1 MHELK
6 KKHVLVVG
14 LGASG
19 LSACRLLIAGE
30 ARVTAVD
37 AADTDRLRERAK
49 ELRVI
54 GADVRLG
61 ASKRAEGKFD
71 LVVVS
76 PGVPADSPLLAG
88 FPASTRMISELELGY
103 QHSVCLNVAI
113 TGTNGKTTV
122 TELVERILTEADRKT
137 VAAGNIGT
145 PLCDLAEQSRD
156 LDLIT
161 LEVSSFQLERIEFFR
176 PSVAVLLNL
185 SPDHLDRYSS
195 MDDYARTKGRIFEN
209 QQKFDWA
216 IVQSEA
222 MACLLSLGVEAPSK
236 IVTFSAANRRADIY
250 QDRGLL
256 ISRIPDWSG
265 PLLNMDDCKLSGA
278 HNMENIMA
286 ALAVGRV
293 LRIPLEQM
301 RASILGFEPAA
312 HRCEIVAERGGVRF
326 VNDSKS
332 TNPDALEKAL
342 SSASAPKGEPN
353 VLLIAGGTDKG
364 LDYYSLGP
372 TLARRVK
379 QAFLLGETREK
390 LRASWSLF
398 APCELIDTVAE
409 AVTRAVEE
417 ALPGDVVLL
426 SPGCASFDQFENYQ
440 HRGEVYRQSVM
451 SCLGRIKCE
460 DDTCAAG
467 TPSKTVNDKPSAA
480 VA

>member
-6 KKHVLVVG
+6 KKQVLVVG

-19 LSACRLLIAGE
+19 LSACRLLIAAE
-30 ARVTAVD
+30 AKVTAVD
-37 AADTDRLRERAK
+37 AADTHGLRERA
-49 ELRVI
+49 EGLRAR
-54 GADVRLG
+54 GADVQLG
-61 ASKRAEGKFD
+61 AAKRIDGHFD

-76 PGVPADSPLLAG
+76 PGVSPNSPLLAG
-88 FPASTRMISELELGY
+88 FPASTRVISELELGY
-103 QHSVCLNVAI
+103 QNSVCLNIGI

-122 TELVERILTEADRKT
+122 TELVERILIDANRKT

-145 PLCDLAEQSRD
+145 PLCDLVDRSRD

-161 LEVSSFQLERIEFFR
+161 LEVSSFQLERIEFYR
-176 PSVAVLLNL
+176 PCVAVLLNI
-185 SPDHLDRYSS
+185 SPDHLDRYSC

-222 MACLLSLGVEAPSK
+222 MAYLLALGVKAPSK
-236 IVTFSAANRRADIY
+236 IVTFSAANQRADIY

-265 PLLNMDDCKLSGA
+265 PLLNIADCKLSGA
-278 HNMENIMA
+278 HNMENVMA

-293 LRIPLEQM
+293 LRIPLAQM
-301 RASILGFEPAA
+301 RATILGFKPSA
-312 HRCEIVAERGGVRF
+312 HRCERVAERGGVTF
-326 VNDSKS
+326 INDSKS

-342 SSASAPKGEPN
+342 LSAPATNGEPN
-353 VLLIAGGTDKG
+353 ILLIAGGSDKG
-364 LDYYSLGP
+364 LDYYALGP

-379 QAFLLGETREK
+379 QAYLLGETRDK

-398 APCELIDTVAE
+398 APCELVDSVAD
-409 AVTRAVEE
+409 AVDRAVDQ
-417 ALPGDVVLL
+417 ARPGDVVLL

-440 HRGEVYRQSVM
+440 QRGEVFRQRVM
-451 SCLGRIKCE
+451 DCLGRIDCE
-460 DDTCAAG
+460 GDTSAKAAA
-467 TPSKTVNDKPSAA
+467 TSARP
-480 VA
+480 

>member
-1 MHELK
+1 MHEHK

-19 LSACRLLIAGE
+19 LSACRLLIAAE
-30 ARVTAVD
+30 AKVTALD
-37 AADTDRLRERAK
+37 AADTDRLRKRAD
-49 ELRVI
+49 ELRAS

-61 ASKRAEGKFD
+61 AAKCVEGKFD

-76 PGVPADSPLLAG
+76 PGVPKDSPLLAG
-88 FPASTRMISELELGY
+88 LPGSTRVISELELGY
-103 QHSVCLNVAI
+103 QNSVCLNIGI

-122 TELVERILTEADRKT
+122 TELVERILIDANRKT

-145 PLCDLAEQSRD
+145 PLCDVVERSRD

-161 LEVSSFQLERIEFFR
+161 LEVSSFQLERIEFYR
-176 PSVAVLLNL
+176 PCVAVLLNL

-216 IVQSEA
+216 IAQSEA
-222 MACLLSLGVEAPSK
+222 MAYLLSLGVEAPSK
-236 IVTFSAANRRADIY
+236 ILTFSAANQRADIY

-265 PLLNMDDCKLSGA
+265 PLLNMADCKLSGS
-278 HNMENIMA
+278 HNMENVMA

-301 RASILGFEPAA
+301 RQTILRFEPSP
-312 HRCEIVAERGGVRF
+312 HRCEPVAERGGVRF
-326 VNDSKS
+326 INDSKS

-342 SSASAPKGEPN
+342 LSAPAGNGEPN
-353 VLLIAGGTDKG
+353 VLLIAGGADKG
-364 LDYYSLGP
+364 LEYYSLGP

-379 QAFLLGETREK
+379 QAYLLGETRDK

-398 APCELIDTVAE
+398 APCELVGTVAQ
-409 AVTRAVEE
+409 AVER
-417 ALPGDVVLL
+417 AAQKARSGDVVLL
-426 SPGCASFDQFENYQ
+426 SPGCASFDQFENYRQ
-440 HRGEVYRQSVM
+440 RGEVFRQSVM
-451 SCLGRIKCE
+451 DCLGRIKG
-460 DDTCAAG
+460 DDAA
-467 TPSKTVNDKPSAA
+467 TASKTVTERPSAA
-480 VA
+480 ASARA